1 MCRAGD
7 DATKVYGPLYIV
19 SVSVGAI
26 MIFGS
31 LAVIHYYKVKGIIP
45 VELPYIDRTT
55 YPLESSRSHR
65 STASAAPQPE
75 DHVSYLEAARSRMF
89 KAVQSSRQ
97 KRQVEVEGGREGGR
111 AEVNAPN
118 VDARVPS
125 VAFRGAS
132 THL

>member
-45 VELPYIDRTT
+45 VELPYIDRTAALR
-55 YPLESSRSHR
+55 LESSRSHR

-97 KRQVEVEGGREGGR
+97 KR
-111 AEVNAPN
+111 
-118 VDARVPS
+118 
-125 VAFRGAS
+125 
-132 THL
+132 